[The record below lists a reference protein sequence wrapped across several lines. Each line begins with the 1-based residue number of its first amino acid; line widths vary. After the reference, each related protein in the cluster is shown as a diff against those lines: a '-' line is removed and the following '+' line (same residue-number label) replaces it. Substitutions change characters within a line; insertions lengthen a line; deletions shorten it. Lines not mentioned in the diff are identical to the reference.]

1 MCHPDS
7 KNGRARTR
15 PLLPTHRRL
24 QRAMA
29 FIRHTFQVRGT
40 SMKHLLARLGGKL
53 GLWTLWTDTNWIVI
67 PRYRP
72 GTPGFD
78 TLRWLFRDHAAPF

>member
-1 MCHPDS
+1 
-7 KNGRARTR
+7 
-15 PLLPTHRRL
+15 
-24 QRAMA
+24 
-29 FIRHTFQVRGT
+29 
-40 SMKHLLARLGGKL
+40 MKHLLAGLGGKL